1 MNGFADHGLSEDAFA
16 PKGALEAFDAFPKT
30 KKTYL
35 QQTAQG
41 ANWTLLLIVTCVWLA
56 ITETQRWWIGDTSH
70 SFSVEKG
77 VGHEMQINLDV
88 VVAMRCRD
96 LHVNIQDASGDRI
109 LAGVA
114 LSKDD
119 TRWQQWTEKNKKVHK
134 LERSQGQKRYEE
146 EDVHDYLGASKSRKF
161 PKTPRYR
168 GVPDACRV
176 YGSLDAN
183 RVQGDF
189 HITARGH
196 GYMEF
201 GEHLDHNQ
209 FNFSHQINELSF
221 GPYYPS
227 LTNPLDYTRA
237 VTPTPDDHFYKF
249 QYYLSVVPTVYTDNS
264 HIIITNQYA
273 VTEQSHSVPETSVPG
288 VFVKFDIEPIKLT
301 ISEYNGGFLA
311 LLIRLVNVVSGV
323 MVAGGWCFRVGE
335 ALMDFYGK
343 RKSRGDGLGVLHGRT
358 PSMDEKRSI

>member
-1 MNGFADHGLSEDAFA
+1 
-16 PKGALEAFDAFPKT
+16 
-30 KKTYL
+30 
-35 QQTAQG
+35 
-41 ANWTLLLIVTCVWLA
+41 
-56 ITETQRWWIGDTSH
+56 
-70 SFSVEKG
+70 
-77 VGHEMQINLDV
+77 MQINLDV

-201 GEHLDHNQ
+201 GEHLDHNRKRPTRLNSTMSVTDKCARRVQ
-209 FNFSHQINELSF
+209 LLAPDQRALFRPLLSLAHQ
-221 GPYYPS
+221 P
-227 LTNPLDYTRA
+227 A
-237 VTPTPDDHFYKF
+237 
-249 QYYLSVVPTVYTDNS
+249 
-264 HIIITNQYA
+264 
-273 VTEQSHSVPETSVPG
+273 
-288 VFVKFDIEPIKLT
+288 
-301 ISEYNGGFLA
+301 
-311 LLIRLVNVVSGV
+311 RLH
-323 MVAGGWCFRVGE
+323 ARRD
-335 ALMDFYGK
+335 ADA
-343 RKSRGDGLGVLHGRT
+343 
-358 PSMDEKRSI
+358 